1 MKKVINILSFLKNKY
16 LLAFAAFAILML
28 FVDHND
34 IFIQLQRKKDL
45 MELHTINKFYQNE
58 IAKTKEELANLQS
71 NSAAIEAYARE
82 NFLMKRDNEDLF
94 IVQTRK
100 TNTEKAI
107 KAQ

>member
-1 MKKVINILSFLKNKY
+1 
-16 LLAFAAFAILML
+16 ML

-45 MELHTINKFYQNE
+45 MELHTSKKFYQNE

-94 IVQTRK
+94 IVQTRRI
-100 TNTEKAI
+100 NPEKAI